1 MRITDT
7 PSKATKTQD
16 DRTHLFLEPI
26 RKEGRFKLAIFVIA
40 RPAVYAGRSNL
51 LFCSWD
57 RWSRFFY
64 HRMYPIPG
72 PSLTSPCHCEG
83 ASFAT
88 ETISSFHLPVAG
100 TVGPGFI
107 MLPGIR
113 GNSFPE
119 QSGVYVIYII
129 CHLVPVRV
137 CETCGLS
144 RSKQSPPIIT
154 LYLSEY
160 FQSWMEAHRP
170 LKQSNL
176 SV

>member
-1 MRITDT
+1 MRITDP

-26 RKEGRFKLAIFVIA
+26 RKEVLFKRAIFVIA
-40 RPAVYAGRSNL
+40 RPAVYAGRGNL
-51 LFCSWD
+51 LISSICSWD

-88 ETISSFHLPVAG
+88 EAISSFHPSVAG

-113 GNSFPE
+113 GNSSPQ
-119 QSGVYVIYII
+119 QSRVDVIYII
-129 CHLVPVRV
+129 CH

-144 RSKQSPPIIT
+144 RSKQSPPIIP